1 VKGLKH
7 YLVIVLPLG
16 KDEVR
21 RVYWPLAS
29 MDETAEAAL
38 DRWIAQHPKLKSRKS
53 RGKLYD
59 AAERSL
65 RGSILYVRIAR
76 PSSWWREQAESE
88 GLTYPAPVGRA
99 RTRRR

>member
-1 VKGLKH
+1 MKSLKH
-7 YLVIVLPLG
+7 YLLIVLPLG
-16 KDEVR
+16 ENEVR

-29 MDETAEAAL
+29 VDETAEAAL
-38 DRWIAQHPKLKSRKS
+38 DRWVAQHPKLKSRKS

-65 RGSILYVRIAR
+65 RAGILYTKITR
-76 PSSWWREQAESE
+76 PSSWWREKAESE